1 MAAKMKY
8 MLYSGEVEG
17 DDVFISGL
25 FQWRNAFQ
33 KFGRGGE
40 LSVRIDKDAMEEF
53 DIVHVNYTP
62 ANPTYITSL
71 RNELGKS
78 DTKLI
83 VNVDYA
89 INMWN
94 TLNPHVMKQQ
104 LDNADLVFHVESNGA
119 ERLSR
124 LLGKNVPTMPHPV
137 DIDSLKAFRKN
148 ERFPLVTCQ
157 YHRYFDTWCEYYYGL
172 DILRKKNGQ
181 YEEYMDTTFPNI
193 DVVLMNHS
201 AGGLKGSRKGDLF
214 TKVQERVGYAEYI
227 IQQANALINIDI
239 THDYTYGRG
248 VVDCAALGVPTI
260 GSRTI
265 EAQRRIWPMLA
276 VEPGNDAD
284 LRYKTYMLLTNDTLR
299 DELKLEG
306 EKVCEYYSLES
317 SYIRMIEEVERL

>member
-1 MAAKMKY
+1 
-8 MLYSGEVEG
+8 
-17 DDVFISGL
+17 
-25 FQWRNAFQ
+25 
-33 KFGRGGE
+33 
-40 LSVRIDKDAMEEF
+40 
-53 DIVHVNYTP
+53 
-62 ANPTYITSL
+62 
-71 RNELGKS
+71 
-78 DTKLI
+78 
-83 VNVDYA
+83 
-89 INMWN
+89 
-94 TLNPHVMKQQ
+94 
-104 LDNADLVFHVESNGA
+104 
-119 ERLSR
+119 
-124 LLGKNVPTMPHPV
+124 MPHPV

-284 LRYKTYMLLTNDTLR
+284 LRYKTYMLLTNDELR